1 MYCMYCMY
9 LHVLHFCFLTCVLD
23 IASFF
28 FDTASSFDTASVVF
42 KTELFPTES
51 WIKGIFEPLRDAQFN
66 GRPMQPPAM
75 TFMMQEKPMREDA
88 EVAVLLGL
96 HQTLGGPYKLVYVFR
111 RYKCV
116 HVYECISHGREFWFS
131 LHLTTDN
138 RYTLLDLQPSLKQKI
153 KADPPDWW
161 LRGAGAPYPTSK
173 PYDDSFGDR
182 VSTVFRPCFFFF
194 FLTLF
199 FTPFLCGPFLCLW
212 TLFLC
217 GPSSVNHLCGPSF
230 VDHLCGPSLWTFF
243 Y

>member
-1 MYCMYCMY
+1 
-9 LHVLHFCFLTCVLD
+9 
-23 IASFF
+23 
-28 FDTASSFDTASVVF
+28 
-42 KTELFPTES
+42 
-51 WIKGIFEPLRDAQFN
+51 
-66 GRPMQPPAM
+66 MQPPAM

-199 FTPFLCGPFLCLW
+199 FT
-212 TLFLC
+212 LFLC
-217 GPSSVNHLCGPSF
+217 GPLFMF
-230 VDHLCGPSLWTFF
+230 VDPFSLWTIFCEPSLWTIFCGPSLWTFF
-243 Y
+243 VDLLLLTGTPICTTTCPAPVRVAGNPPIPS